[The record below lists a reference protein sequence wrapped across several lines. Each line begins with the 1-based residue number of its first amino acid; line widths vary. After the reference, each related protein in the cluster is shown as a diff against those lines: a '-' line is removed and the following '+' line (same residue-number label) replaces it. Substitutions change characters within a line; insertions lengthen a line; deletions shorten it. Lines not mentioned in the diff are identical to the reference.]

1 MRYRDNSIWSDERM
15 DEQGEW
21 TVLKTIPS
29 STLSGG
35 EGMNR
40 VNWGNWGSFEV
51 IGNSTIR

>member
-1 MRYRDNSIWSDERM
+1 M